1 MRSLLIYYGKPL
13 RHRRL
18 KKLYRDFIRPGDL
31 AIDAGAHVGNH
42 TRAFLALGARIV
54 AVEPQPLFAGFLR
67 TVFHRNQDVVVI
79 EAALGDAPGRA
90 ELRVS
95 TRTPTVSTLDGGWQR
110 RVSRA
115 ESFSH
120 VRWDQRIE
128 VTVETLDGLIAAHG
142 GPSLIK
148 LDVEG
153 AEAVVLRGLSEP
165 VPLVC
170 FEALP
175 AARDAALECLDR
187 LVELGYE
194 WFNRSSG
201 EQAALRPDWTG
212 PDAVRQFLADLSPDS
227 REQNIFARLE
237 SA

>member
-1 MRSLLIYYGKPL
+1 
-13 RHRRL
+13 
-18 KKLYRDFIRPGDL
+18 
-31 AIDAGAHVGNH
+31 
-42 TRAFLALGARIV
+42 
-54 AVEPQPLFAGFLR
+54 
-67 TVFHRNQDVVVI
+67 
-79 EAALGDAPGRA
+79 
-90 ELRVS
+90 
-95 TRTPTVSTLDGGWQR
+95 
-110 RVSRA
+110 VSRA